1 MHPTKF
7 RFMWPSGFR
16 KEYLKIDQ
24 SDLSVNKHG
33 HHAILVSDWSIFVN
47 SSPLKPIGQMNRNL
61 VRSIYGRSAIKIA
74 HFVAI
79 R

>member
-24 SDLSVNKHG
+24 SDLLILESNPIFYFCYTGIELLVFVSKIQMYTVCGKLQYVPCHVCNK
-33 HHAILVSDWSIFVN
+33 L
-47 SSPLKPIGQMNRNL
+47 M
-61 VRSIYGRSAIKIA
+61 
-74 HFVAI
+74 
-79 R
+79 